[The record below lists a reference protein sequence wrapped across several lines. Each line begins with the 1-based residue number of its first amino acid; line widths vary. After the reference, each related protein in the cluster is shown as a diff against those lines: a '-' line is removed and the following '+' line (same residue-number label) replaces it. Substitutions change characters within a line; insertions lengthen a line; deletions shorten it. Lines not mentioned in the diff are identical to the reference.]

1 MKENKNAPSDGVDW
15 ILANDNFEK
24 AKKAEEIIKAF
35 NEAKEIWRESHINY
49 RPLKPYRVED
59 INHILGLLTTEPD
72 SLYIKDDNEH
82 HTHKNIKTSWKNLC
96 NEYVRAFCERHEIEN
111 IEYEIE
117 NDYIWVGSDPGSIA
131 CISDMYISMSDMR
144 YDVDNN
150 INPEYFT
157 KWYWTAVERA
167 ELCIQYMNYESFCKG
182 CPDPVSPEKLEQIKA
197 AQMGMLHAKQ
207 LFEDA
212 IKDCKIPDNSLENSV
227 F

>member
-1 MKENKNAPSDGVDW
+1 MKENKNTQSDGVDW
-15 ILANDNFEK
+15 ILANDNFKK

-35 NEAKEIWRESHINY
+35 NEGKEICRDSNNNY
-49 RPLKPYRVED
+49 EPLIED
-59 INHILGLLTTEPD
+59 VNQILELLSMDAD
-72 SLYIKDDNEH
+72 SLYIKQEKEN
-82 HTHKNIKTSWKNLC
+82 HTHQNIKTSWKNIC
-96 NEYVRAFCERHEIEN
+96 DEYVRAFCERHEIDN

-117 NDYIWVGSDPGSIA
+117 NDYVWVGSDPGSIA
-131 CISDMYISMSDMR
+131 CISDMYISMSDLR

-167 ELCIQYMNYESFCKG
+167 ELGIKYMNYESFCKG

-197 AQMGMLHAKQ
+197 ARVGMLNAKQ

-212 IKDCKIPDNSLENSV
+212 IKDCKIPDNSLENSA